1 MARRLIFGSR
11 KMVLM
16 LDELAATE
24 LTLDP
29 ADWESFRALAHRMVD
44 DALDEIRTVR
54 EKPAYVAPPTD
65 VKRRILDETVPLDAQ
80 GEETVYEQF
89 LEDVLPYRNGNIG
102 PRFYGWV
109 MGNGFPMGFMADML
123 ASMVNPHMAGL
134 NQSPRFVEEKVVDW
148 FRELMGFPT
157 TTSGLLLSGGS
168 MANLTG
174 LAVARHA
181 KAGFDL
187 KADGLWDSKLLT
199 VYASPETHS
208 WAKKTMHL
216 FGMGERALRLVPCNP
231 DFTMDIEA
239 LGRMVREDK
248 AAGHKPIAVLG
259 TAGTVNTGATDDLDA
274 IADICAEEDLW
285 LHVDGAFGALV
296 AISPKLKHI
305 VKGMERA
312 DSVGFD
318 LHKWM
323 YLPFECA
330 CLLVRDGEAHWD
342 TFSNSATYLQIF
354 DRGVVAGGIPF
365 ADRGIELTR
374 GFKALKAWMSLKAYG
389 FNRFAGLIE
398 QNVMQAQALAEMV
411 SREPLLELTAPV
423 PLNIV
428 CFRFVLPRLS
438 LTDLNWVN
446 QEILYLLQE
455 RGIAVPSST
464 VLDGRFC
471 LRAALVNHRTRHED
485 LISLIQSTI
494 ELGNECVA
502 RVPAK

>member
-1 MARRLIFGSR
+1 
-11 KMVLM
+11 MV
-16 LDELAATE
+16 EEKVGTE

-44 DALDEIRTVR
+44 DALDEIRAIGD
-54 EKPAYVAPPTD
+54 KPAYVPPPSD
-65 VKRRILDETVPLDAQ
+65 VKIRILDEAVPLEPQ
-80 GEETVYEQF
+80 GEEAVYEQF
-89 LEDVLPYRNGNIG
+89 LKDVFPYRNGNIS

-123 ASMVNPHMAGL
+123 ASAMNPHLAGL
-134 NQSPRFVEEKVVDW
+134 NQSPRFVEEKVIDW
-148 FRELMGFPT
+148 FRELMGFPESS
-157 TTSGLLLSGGS
+157 SGLLLSGGS

-174 LAVARHA
+174 LAVARYV
-181 KAGFDL
+181 KAGFDI
-187 KADGLWDSKLLT
+187 KSEGLWDSPLMT
-199 VYASPETHS
+199 VYGSPETHS

-216 FGMGERALRLVPCNP
+216 FGMGDRALRLVPCHD
-231 DFTMDIEA
+231 DFTINVDE
-239 LGRMVREDK
+239 LRRMIREDK
-248 AAGHKPIAVLG
+248 AAGHRPIAVLG
-259 TAGTVNTGATDDLDA
+259 TAGTVNTGATDDLDS
-274 IADICAEEDLW
+274 IADVCAEENLW

-305 VKGMERA
+305 VKGLDRA

-330 CLLVRDGEAHWD
+330 CLLVRDGKAHRR

-365 ADRGIELTR
+365 ADGGIELTR

-398 QNVMQAQALAEMV
+398 QNVAQAQALAEMV
-411 SREPLLELTAPV
+411 SREPLLELSAPV

-428 CFRFVLPRLS
+428 CFRFVAPGLNLE
-438 LTDLNWVN
+438 DLNWLN

-471 LRAALVNHRTRHED
+471 LRAALVNHRTKRED
-485 LISLIQSTI
+485 LESLVQAT
-494 ELGNECVA
+494 VA
-502 RVPAK
+502 IGKERLPVIAGK